1 MESYSNSFLIRVF
14 IFPFKFKINKKIFD
28 KKNIKKTWDL
38 GARKGNSIKKKL
50 KTFNQES
57 GPIYHQEK
65 QNVVL
70 FYW

>member
-14 IFPFKFKINKKIFD
+14 FFPFKFKINKKIFD
-28 KKNIKKTWDL
+28 KKKKTWDL

-65 QNVVL
+65 QKVVL